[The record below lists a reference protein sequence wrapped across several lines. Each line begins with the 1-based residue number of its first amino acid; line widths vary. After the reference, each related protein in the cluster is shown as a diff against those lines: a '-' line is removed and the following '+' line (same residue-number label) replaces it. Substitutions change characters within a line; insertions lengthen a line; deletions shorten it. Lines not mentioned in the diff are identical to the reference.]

1 MKNYQ
6 VCEDIKYL
14 EKFSHEVRHY
24 LHTIPEASGQE
35 YKTSQYCKA
44 IMRSLGYKI
53 TEYLGYTGFHADL
66 DVDSTK
72 KRIAFRADI
81 DGLEMAD
88 MTETEYKSIHENM
101 AHNCGHDTHMAI
113 AITAA
118 RYLAEHPE
126 KLAFNVRFI
135 FQMAEE
141 DMRVPGAETMVEGGC
156 VQGVDEIYA
165 LHNDA
170 SIETGSIKVNN
181 SIMSSWGAAW
191 TLDVH
196 GESAHGSTP
205 HKGKDAIREAVR
217 IISELDSIIAKQ
229 TNPFSPAVFGCGMI
243 HGGTVPNAIPDYV
256 QARGTIRSMD
266 EETDSILKQSLAL
279 IAKESYLRGFNTSME
294 CTGYPAVINHKYAS
308 QRIIAAASTFL
319 EDIDDNCK
327 PMTGSE
333 DFSYMVNAVPD
344 KKGALF
350 FLGSGCQEKGIYN
363 YLHANPYYVDDDCLL
378 VGTQIFIEL
387 ATHA

>member
-6 VCEDIKYL
+6 ISEDIKYL
-14 EKFSHEVRHY
+14 EQFSREARRY

-35 YKTSQYCKA
+35 HKTSQYCQSV
-44 IMRSLGYKI
+44 MRALGYKI
-53 TEYLGYTGFHADL
+53 TEYPGYTGFHADL
-66 DVDSTK
+66 DVDASK
-72 KRIAFRADI
+72 KRIAFRADM
-81 DGLEMAD
+81 DGLEMPD
-88 MTETEYKSIHENM
+88 LTETEYKSTHENL

-113 AITAA
+113 ALTAA

-141 DMRVPGAETMVEGGC
+141 DMRVPGAEKMVEGGC
-156 VQGVDEIYA
+156 VNGVDEIYA

-170 SIETGSIKVNN
+170 SMESGSIKVNDN
-181 SIMSSWGAAW
+181 IMSSWGAAW

-217 IISELDSIIAKQ
+217 IINDLDYIIAKQ
-229 TNPFSPAVFGCGMI
+229 TNPFSPAVFGCGMF

-266 EETDSILKQSLAL
+266 EETDGILRSSLNQ
-279 IAKESYLRGFNTSME
+279 IAKESALRGFNTSMV
-294 CTGYPAVINHKYAS
+294 CTGYPAVINHSYAS

-319 EDIDDNCK
+319 QDIDSHCK

-350 FLGSGCQEKGIYN
+350 FLGSGCQEKGIHN

-378 VGTQIFIEL
+378 VGAQIFIEL
-387 ATHA
+387 ATH